1 MQKAISFALVLA
13 LAVNLL
19 FFPISSISEEKLD
32 PNCFDGNTKYVASER
47 GQYLST
53 RCARGYV
60 TKRTPAWSKVSSLY
74 KKDFTVFVLQVMGTG
89 IVFAGIAYVIYR
101 NPNKEES
108 NNAE

>member
-1 MQKAISFALVLA
+1 MQKAISFAFVLA

-32 PNCFDGNTKYVASER
+32 PNCFDDVASER
-47 GQYLST
+47 DQYFSKK
-53 RCARGYV
+53 CARGYI

-74 KKDFTVFVLQVMGTG
+74 KKDFTLFILQVTGTG

-101 NPNKEES
+101 NPNKEDS